1 MMQKTYV
8 KRKEYIAAEEVESIS
23 KFIVNSRSENSER
36 IEKSEFIHVNNE
48 KSDIHNR
55 SEVVN
60 RAGNLSHDLSLSIS
74 CVEKSEIISNNGKKS
89 DSK

>member
-36 IEKSEFIHVNNE
+36 IEKS
-48 KSDIHNR
+48 
-55 SEVVN
+55 
-60 RAGNLSHDLSLSIS
+60 
-74 CVEKSEIISNNGKKS
+74 
-89 DSK
+89 